1 MNILAGQHIT
11 HQQLGQ
17 EYKILEAGF
26 ETRRVRRSKARQT
39 NLLRVVFIV
48 FLQDWKHKGDE
59 VKTGGNETD
68 TYLRVLGCPS
78 RTVAQGKARV
88 PEFKTIPQNPQ
99 MNAARGSI
107 IKRD

>member
-1 MNILAGQHIT
+1 MNIQAGQHIS

-26 ETRRVRRSKARQT
+26 ETRQVRRSKARQT
-39 NLLRVVFIV
+39 NLFRVVFIV
-48 FLQDWKHKGDE
+48 FFQDWKHKGDE

-78 RTVAQGKARV
+78 HTVAQGKGRV
-88 PEFKTIPQNPQ
+88 PEFKTIPQNP
-99 MNAARGSI
+99 
-107 IKRD
+107 